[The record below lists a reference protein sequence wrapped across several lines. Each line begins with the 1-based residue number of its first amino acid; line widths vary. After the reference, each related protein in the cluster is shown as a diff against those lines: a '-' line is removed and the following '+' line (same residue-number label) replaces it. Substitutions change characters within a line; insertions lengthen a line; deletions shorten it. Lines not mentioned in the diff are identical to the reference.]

1 MRKILNVVLALIVVN
16 SLTAC
21 MVVPPYDAYGGPGV
35 TVVAPYPVYRPYYGE
50 PMRPHRFHHG
60 GRGHW

>member
-1 MRKILNVVLALIVVN
+1 MKKVLNAVLALIVVT

-35 TVVAPYPVYRPYYGE
+35 AVVAPYPVYRPYYGE
-50 PMRPHRFHHG
+50 HMRPHRFHHG
-60 GRGHW
+60 RGQRW